1 VSTRAQNEKKFGQWD
16 GWVNALYGL
25 TPEGIRL
32 VEASA
37 KK

>member
-16 GWVNALYGL
+16 GWGQAFYGL
-25 TPEGIRL
+25 TPEEIQF